1 MFLELDEEELKALA
15 DDPAELKSKV
25 TEAVRV
31 LDDFESQTDAAENT
45 APESPADAKG
55 VEDALA
61 ALSSG
66 KNAPVAV
73 SDTSA
78 AAEKAAA
85 EEHSRNLGHL
95 TNLVQRF
102 YPSRGEAVMRL
113 FTQLSSEDMLVLLN
127 DPAQLHEK
135 VQEALTLLDEYEK
148 REQMRYQV
156 SMEQEKLN
164 LHQQLH
170 IERQKVQVM
179 QMQMAQAMQQQQYQ
193 QQQQQQQQAQ
203 YGAKPQPGAHIPIPV
218 PGSAAAAPGPA
229 SGSSADAPVWAGNPR
244 NAEEALQMKGTLL
257 LGLIRGIPTVQKI
270 AQAEKITGMLLE
282 MDADDVDE
290 LIKVSLFALN
300 SLLALKLTP
309 PSPRRPS
316 SLRLPRQLQSLQQQQ
331 Q

>member
-1 MFLELDEEELKALA
+1 MFLELDVEDLKALA

-31 LDDFESQTDAAENT
+31 LDDFESQTDAAEAT

-95 TNLVQRF
+95 TNLVQRV
-102 YPSRGEAVMRL
+102 YPFRGEVVMRL

-135 VQEALTLLDEYEK
+135 VQEALMMLDFYEK
-148 REQMRYQV
+148 LEQMRYLV

-179 QMQMAQAMQQQQYQ
+179 QMQMAQAM
-193 QQQQQQQQAQ
+193 QQQQQQAQ

-270 AQAEKITGMLLE
+270 ARAEKITGMLLE